1 MDPLTLIG
9 LAGTIAQATGLDRYI
24 GAKLGGDAGA
34 EVASRIVDAAQ
45 VVTGASTPDEAIAAI
60 NKDASLLAELK
71 LKILD
76 MENQEA
82 ERILA
87 DRKDARAMQVAAL
100 QQDDP
105 FAKRFVYYFASVW
118 SVFTMIYIL
127 VITLGTIPPDNQ
139 RFADTI
145 LGFMLGTLIATII
158 NFFFGSSR
166 QSHLKDGI
174 VEALSN
180 VMKKGP

>member
-9 LAGTIAQATGLDRYI
+9 LAGTLAQVTGLDKYL
-24 GAKLGGDAGA
+24 GTKLGGDKGA
-34 EVASRIVDAAQ
+34 EVAGRIVDAA
-45 VVTGASTPDEAIAAI
+45 VAVTGASTPDEAIKAI
-60 NKDASLLAELK
+60 NGSAELQQELK
-71 LKILD
+71 LKLLD

-100 QQDDP
+100 EQDDT
-105 FAKRFVYYFASVW
+105 FAKRFVYYFATAW
-118 SVFTMIYIL
+118 SIFTMVYIL
-127 VITLGTIPPDNQ
+127 VITMAAIPADNQ
-139 RFADTI
+139 RYADTI

-166 QSHLKDGI
+166 QSHMKDGI
-174 VEALSN
+174 VEALSHIA
-180 VMKKGP
+180 KKG

>member
-9 LAGTIAQATGLDRYI
+9 LAGTLAQVTGLDQYL
-24 GAKLGGDAGA
+24 GAKLGGEKGA
-34 EVASRIVDAAQ
+34 EVAGRIVDAAKA
-45 VVTGASTPDEAIAAI
+45 VTGAATPEEAIEAI
-60 NKDASLLAELK
+60 NGNASFQAELK
-71 LKILD
+71 LKLLD

-82 ERILA
+82 ERTLA

-100 QQDDP
+100 GQDDL
-105 FAKRFVYYFASVW
+105 FSKRFVFYFAWFW
-118 SVFTMIYIL
+118 SIFTMIYIM
-127 VITLGTIPPDNQ
+127 VITLAPIPADNQ

-166 QSHLKDGI
+166 QSHMKDGI

-180 VMKKGP
+180 IAKKS